1 MPIINRAAIIDQI
14 RPYYTDG
21 LIKVITGLRRTGK
34 STLLGLIAADMQL
47 HLNRPKNS
55 FLQLNFE
62 DFGLRNLK
70 NAQALH
76 EYIEAFVSRTPNRAT
91 VMLDEIQTVEDW
103 EDCINSLRARN
114 LCDIFITGSNSKLLS
129 GELATH
135 LAGRTLQFEVFPFS
149 FAEFRDSRLLIDSA
163 EPLSKTWQD
172 FLTWGGMPGLSL
184 YPNLEAGRLYLRDAF
199 ESIVLRDVAQRC
211 GIRQSAVLEELFAYL
226 LEQAGHRI
234 SAASIEKYLKSQK
247 ISLSRDALLDYIKA
261 GIDAF
266 VFHRLESTD
275 AKGKRIFVFQPK
287 MYACDHGFREALFA
301 GSNAL
306 NIDQVL
312 ENIVCIELKRR
323 GWSLQ
328 TGDEDGKE
336 IDFVAEKGGSRL
348 YVQVCYLLAGEETFK
363 REFEPLARVQDNY
376 PKLVLS
382 LDPIARPYKGIDHQN
397 LVEFLLKSE

>member
-1 MPIINRAAIIDQI
+1 
-14 RPYYTDG
+14 
-21 LIKVITGLRRTGK
+21 
-34 STLLGLIAADMQL
+34 MQL
-47 HLNRPKNS
+47 LHRPKDS
-55 FLQLNFE
+55 FVQLNFE
-62 DFGLRNLK
+62 DFGLRSLK
-70 NAQALH
+70 TAQAMH
-76 EYIEAFVSRTPNRAT
+76 EYIEAFVSHTSNRAT
-91 VMLDEIQTVEDW
+91 VMLDEVQNVEDW

-149 FAEFRDSRLLIDSA
+149 FSEFRDSRLQIDCA
-163 EPLSKTWQD
+163 EPIPKTRQD

-184 YPNLEAGRLYLRDAF
+184 YPNLEAGRLYLRDAY

-234 SAASIEKYLKSQK
+234 SAANIEKYLKSQK

-261 GIDAF
+261 GTDAF
-266 VFHRLESTD
+266 VFHWLESVD
-275 AKGKRIFVFQPK
+275 AKGKRVFIFQPK
-287 MYACDHGFREALFA
+287 MYVCDHGFREAVFA

-323 GWSLQ
+323 SWSIR
-328 TGDEDGKE
+328 TGDEAGRE
-336 IDFVAEKGGSRL
+336 IDFVAEKSGSRL
-348 YVQVCYLLAGEETFK
+348 YVQVCYLLTGEETFK